1 MFEAAKN
8 LMISKGAQMYANKL
22 ISRYGVV
29 NDLKID
35 PQKKTVDAVCQLHG
49 ETTPITVR
57 VERYSVVEKA
67 GKKYVQVSKCSC
79 SRPWAQALVE
89 DFIVGKQVEV
99 PAWAVDSL

>member
-8 LMISKGAQMYANKL
+8 MMISKGAQMYANKL
-22 ISRYGVV
+22 IARYGVV

-35 PQKKTVDAVCQLHG
+35 PQRKTVEAICLLHG
-49 ETTPITVR
+49 ESAAITVR
-57 VERYSVVEKA
+57 VERYSIVEKA
-67 GKKYVQVSKCSC
+67 GKKFVQVSKCQC

-99 PAWAVDSL
+99 PSWAVDSL